1 MINYYLKR
9 LLQPIKPFLHSVT
22 TDDDLALDINQN
34 ENWQYF
40 LETILVACNTN
51 NCDINNT
58 IEKYQLNKK
67 YYREHHNL

>member
-1 MINYYLKR
+1 M
-9 LLQPIKPFLHSVT
+9 T
-22 TDDDLALDINQN
+22 TDDDLLLDINHN

-40 LETILVACNTN
+40 LETILVVCNTN

-67 YYREHHNL
+67 FYREHHNL

>member
-1 MINYYLKR
+1 MI
-9 LLQPIKPFLHSVT
+9 

-40 LETILVACNTN
+40 LETILAACKTN
-51 NCDINNT
+51 NGDINNT

-67 YYREHHNL
+67 FYREHHNL